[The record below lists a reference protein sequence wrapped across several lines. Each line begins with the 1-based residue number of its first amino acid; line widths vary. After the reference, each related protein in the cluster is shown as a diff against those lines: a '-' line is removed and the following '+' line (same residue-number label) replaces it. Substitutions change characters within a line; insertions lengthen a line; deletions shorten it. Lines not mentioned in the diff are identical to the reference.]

1 MIIRLIIVRHSR
13 LLLLR
18 LHPHYRARSIMM
30 DPDTIIVRYVRARA
44 WRNIFE
50 VTPACVF
57 NFYSNYF
64 GRRIVDLKA
73 PIIIS

>member
-1 MIIRLIIVRHSR
+1 
-13 LLLLR
+13 
-18 LHPHYRARSIMM
+18 MM
-30 DPDTIIVRYVRARA
+30 DSNTIVVRYVRARA

-57 NFYSNYF
+57 NFYSYYF

-73 PIIIS
+73 AIIISRFAYFAPDADDSEDQD